1 MLTTFPDFAQAST
14 LKRHWGAESEA
25 FTGGDALFAMLER
38 GWSVG
43 GSVVSQRYW
52 YSNNREASVY
62 HFFLVKGSDAAR
74 MSVVSSPLVL
84 KFIEQTNLELSTL
97 EDPNMDTKVC

>member
-1 MLTTFPDFAQAST
+1 MFTTVPDFTQAYI

-38 GWSVG
+38 GWSVA
-43 GSVVSQRYW
+43 GSVVSQQYW
-52 YSNNREASVY
+52 YSNNRQASVY
-62 HFFLVKGSDAAR
+62 QFFLVKGSDAAC

-84 KFIEQTNLELSTL
+84 RFIQQTKLEVSTV
-97 EDPNMDTKVC
+97 EDPRMDTKVC